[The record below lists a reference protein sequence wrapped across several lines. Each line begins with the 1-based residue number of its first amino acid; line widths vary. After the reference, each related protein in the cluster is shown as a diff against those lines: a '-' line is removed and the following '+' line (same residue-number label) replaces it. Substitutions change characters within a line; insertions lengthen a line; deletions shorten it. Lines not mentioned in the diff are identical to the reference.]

1 MHGTRSC
8 KGGTAQGTLD
18 WIINTSDGLDYATD
32 YSASYNAKRGKC
44 AATSAPPQ
52 ASLSAYA
59 WLDPNNETAMLDALT
74 YGPIGAQVTVDA

>member
-18 WIINTSDGLDYATD
+18 WIINTSGGLDYATD
-32 YSASYNAKRGKC
+32 YSAYAAKKGKC

-59 WLDPNNETAMLDALT
+59 WLAPNDEGAMLDALA